1 MNCPVSVL
9 GWSSGA
15 MVLCKSS
22 RCVPVSN
29 AFSFS
34 TLRLDAGG
42 FCESEV
48 SLTYIVSSRSA
59 GAAW

>member
-1 MNCPVSVL
+1 
-9 GWSSGA
+9 